1 MPVDSNHASFP
12 LGSDIAFNVAY
23 RDILKDYGTGGGK
36 LLFYP
41 GADVTE
47 AQNMA
52 AKDLIHYGQVAT
64 QIRRFIEWKLGL
76 LRHEKAQDN
85 EEEKDEL
92 KKEIPPYKR
101 GHAPKR

>member
-1 MPVDSNHASFP
+1 MVIEELSSGIKGTDKWSRVISRDMPVDSNHALFP

-23 RDILKDYGTGGGK
+23 RGILKDYGTGGGK

-64 QIRRFIEWKLGL
+64 
-76 LRHEKAQDN
+76 
-85 EEEKDEL
+85 
-92 KKEIPPYKR
+92 
-101 GHAPKR
+101 